1 MKNIVVEVCD
11 GIVVGVHV
19 PDGDYNV
26 HVIEVDDY
34 PVGWG
39 KDPLVAQYYR
49 DVEEVK
55 KNLVEVLNG
64 PSL

>member
-1 MKNIVVEVCD
+1 MKNIVVDVSD

-19 PDGDYNV
+19 PDGEYNV
-26 HVIEVDDY
+26 HVIDVDDY
-34 PVGWG
+34 PVGG
-39 KDPLVAQYYR
+39 QDPLVAQYYQ

-55 KNLVEVLNG
+55 KDLVEVLNG